1 MAQILK
7 CTVPQTVGAA
17 SFFPHFNLFSGG
29 HIQEGLVKEG
39 GAKGDVNSMKC
50 HKKQHPFVMMAAAV
64 SQLYYCLRQPVHW
77 RRQTSSKV
85 SVQLLKT
92 GNTNTDQWRAAVF
105 PLFSPSFSLELGS
118 CLEAQEQL
126 IQAEWLH
133 RIYLSFTSVFTD
145 ILTANSWFN
154 KPESDLE
161 DDLMT
166 F

>member
-1 MAQILK
+1 MAQILE

-17 SFFPHFNLFSGG
+17 SFFPHFNLFFWRTHPGRVG
-29 HIQEGLVKEG
+29 EEG
-39 GAKGDVNSMKC
+39 GAKGDADSMKC
-50 HKKQHPFVMMAAAV
+50 HKKQRPFVMMAAAV

-92 GNTNTDQWRAAVF
+92 GNTNKDQWRAAVF

-118 CLEAQEQL
+118 CLEAQEQF

-133 RIYLSFTSVFTD
+133 SIYLSFTSVFTD

-154 KPESDLE
+154 KPQSDLE